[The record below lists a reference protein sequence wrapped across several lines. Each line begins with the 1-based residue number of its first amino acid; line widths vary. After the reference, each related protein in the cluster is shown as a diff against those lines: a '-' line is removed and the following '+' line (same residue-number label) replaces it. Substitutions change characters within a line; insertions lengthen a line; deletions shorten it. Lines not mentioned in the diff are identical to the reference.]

1 MHFSDIIH
9 LTAGLLQLVVASYA
23 LRLGRSL
30 GGPRTGGLLFS
41 AFTLLA
47 VAYLFLTFSPFF
59 HLLEWSVTGHT
70 LFAVFLG
77 ITFVGMVRLK
87 YLFNQ
92 QSYSKKIQLREF
104 QTELETKV
112 VTLTKA
118 NEDWVKAYHALEQN
132 VASLHAEMAEQKSA
146 TTKLSDAN
154 GELVAANQQMSLVN
168 QQLLQTQQQLQQSTA
183 ALQEELSQQR
193 MLLDAAAQ
201 AAADR
206 EAAALASPIAPVIP
220 SMNETEWS
228 RIDDLLKGAE
238 LSVGCVANHL
248 TESAVAQVS
257 RIAKLMREHSRKI
270 GEFMTRDPR
279 GRQLPNSL
287 AQLAR
292 RLTDEQSLFVKNLDA
307 ARLKIERLRQI
318 TAPQSTPVNGTAA
331 EQFQFTPA
339 VECSGFVDEG
349 YALQTGQTETAT
361 TSEAPPDMLA
371 ANLIPITDAAP
382 AEPPPQLL
390 PEEDVSATPAD
401 APLGTSE
408 TQTV

>member
-1 MHFSDIIH
+1 
-9 LTAGLLQLVVASYA
+9 
-23 LRLGRSL
+23 
-30 GGPRTGGLLFS
+30 
-41 AFTLLA
+41 

-206 EAAALASPIAPVIP
+206 EAAALASPIGAVRRLCRQ
-220 SMNETEWS
+220 SS
-228 RIDDLLKGAE
+228 DRIGRRAGFPHRQTHARTFPE
-238 LSVGCVANHL
+238 NWGVY
-248 TESAVAQVS
+248 
-257 RIAKLMREHSRKI
+257 
-270 GEFMTRDPR
+270 DPR
-279 GRQLPNSL
+279 S
-287 AQLAR
+287 AR
-292 RLTDEQSLFVKNLDA
+292 STVAEFSRPTCPA
-307 ARLKIERLRQI
+307 ADRRAI
-318 TAPQSTPVNGTAA
+318 
-331 EQFQFTPA
+331 A
-339 VECSGFVDEG
+339 VREKSGCCQV
-349 YALQTGQTETAT
+349 
-361 TSEAPPDMLA
+361 
-371 ANLIPITDAAP
+371 
-382 AEPPPQLL
+382 
-390 PEEDVSATPAD
+390 ED
-401 APLGTSE
+401 
-408 TQTV
+408 